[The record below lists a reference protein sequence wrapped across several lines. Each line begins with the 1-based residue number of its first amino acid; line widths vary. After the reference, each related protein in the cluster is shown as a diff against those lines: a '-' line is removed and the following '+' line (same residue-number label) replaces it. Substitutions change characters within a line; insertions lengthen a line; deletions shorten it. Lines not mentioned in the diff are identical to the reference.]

1 MVIFPSNFIF
11 GVATAAYQIEGVLN
25 EDGRGESVWC
35 RFAHSPGKIKNG
47 TTADVACD
55 HYHRFEEDI
64 AFMKDLGIDAYRFS
78 ISWYRIFPKVRFDL
92 C

>member
-1 MVIFPSNFIF
+1 MVVIFQFPTHFIF
-11 GVATAAYQIEGVLN
+11 GVATAAFQIEGAWN
-25 EDGRGESVWC
+25 DDGKGESIWD
-35 RFAHSPGKIKNG
+35 RFAQTPGKIKDG

-78 ISWYRIFPKVRFDL
+78 IS
-92 C
+92 